1 MTAVVG
7 NIGDM
12 FELQEE
18 PLFALLL
25 ASMKAKSD
33 VHNLI
38 ITGNKDEHASKAPED
53 FSGVQQTFD
62 ALKKFGKQFELV
74 AGESE
79 WKAFPQNEGEYQC
92 DVLLSAFASLPR
104 NGNLVFTADVKPVGE
119 DLFIYL
125 DTNMFASKGRNHCY
139 PLPLEEM
146 RQLQEELL
154 LKLIQQNL
162 TKGDD
167 YRRIIFVGH
176 HPLCV
181 FPFEKGMRFQVET
194 NLIQLIS
201 NLLQLLEETAP
212 RILYLCSHHS
222 VYQEQVVELDG
233 QEIHLHI
240 VGTGKI
246 ASSGGGKGSN
256 QTKQTSSKKISAKG
270 VGYDAAA
277 GVISVPA
284 LFFTARLLQTIKEQG
299 YLFLP
304 AASSS
309 KEIEFR
315 PLLLTDV
322 GGRRQRRTR
331 KRRNIGRSRN

>member
-33 VHNLI
+33 VRNLI

-53 FSGVQQTFD
+53 FSGMQQTFD
-62 ALKKFGKQFELV
+62 ALKKFGKRFELV

-79 WKAFPQNEGEYQC
+79 WKAFPHNEGEYQC
-92 DVLLSAFASLPR
+92 DVLLSALALLPD
-104 NGNLVFTADVKPVGE
+104 NGNLVFTAKVRADGE

-139 PLPLEEM
+139 PLPIEEM
-146 RQLQEELL
+146 RQLQEEVLF
-154 LKLIQQNL
+154 KLIRQNL
-162 TKGDD
+162 KRGN
-167 YRRIIFVGH
+167 YKRIIFVGH

-194 NLIQLIS
+194 NLIELIS
-201 NLLQLLEETAP
+201 NLLQLLDEAP

-222 VYQEQVVELDG
+222 VYQEQVVELGG

-246 ASSGGGKGSN
+246 ASSGGGDGSN
-256 QTKQTSSKKISAKG
+256 QTKQTSSKKSSAKG
-270 VGYDAAA
+270 VDYDAAE

-284 LFFTARLLQTIKEQG
+284 LSFTARLLQTIKEQG

-331 KRRNIGRSRN
+331 RRSF